1 MGSNPTNLPAL
12 NRRLAVD
19 SRRVSQLVD
28 TLSVQI
34 DSLVS
39 AAENS
44 DWSEIRRQAAEMAVV
59 ESDPVIAEA
68 ARQVAAAADRP
79 HAELP
84 VRRALM
90 RLIGAYGRTT
100 TAR

>member
-12 NRRLAVD
+12 NRRLAYD
-19 SRRVSQLVD
+19 SRRVSELID
-28 TLSVQI
+28 TLSGQI
-34 DSLVS
+34 DALVA
-39 AAENS
+39 AAES
-44 DWSEIRRQAAEMAVV
+44 ADWGEIRRKAAEMAVM
-59 ESDPVIAEA
+59 ESDPVVAEA

-90 RLIGAYGRTT
+90 RLIGAYGRISIP
-100 TAR
+100 R